1 MNQAQNMDQPF
12 GAHPLAGKFN
22 DLTPENVL
30 DAVEAGGR
38 RCTGRFIIL
47 NSYENRVYQ
56 LELDDETMVVGKF
69 YRPGRWSKEAILAE
83 HRFLKELEEVE
94 IPVAT
99 PIDLGDGETIGT
111 VDGIYYSLFPRKG
124 GRNPE
129 ELGDEQVQML
139 GRLVGRIHNIGAMAP
154 APERINLNPTSY
166 GRANLE
172 FLLSHELIPE
182 DARENYKAT
191 VEALLMRIEPMFN
204 GVKNLRIH
212 GDCHFGNVLW
222 TPDGPTFLD
231 FDDMANGP
239 AVQDVWM
246 LVPGYDDHAKQ
257 QREILIEAYEAFRE
271 FDRSELRLI
280 EPLRALRYIH
290 YASWIARRWEDPI
303 FKRTFE
309 HFGSIQYWQR
319 ETQDLREQIGR
330 IDMLTY

>member
-1 MNQAQNMDQPF
+1 MNQEKNMDQPF

-83 HRFLKELEEVE
+83 HQFLKELEEVE

-139 GRLVGRIHNIGAMAP
+139 GRLVGRIHNIV
-154 APERINLNPTSY
+154 R
-166 GRANLE
+166 
-172 FLLSHELIPE
+172 
-182 DARENYKAT
+182 K
-191 VEALLMRIEPMFN
+191 
-204 GVKNLRIH
+204 
-212 GDCHFGNVLW
+212 
-222 TPDGPTFLD
+222 
-231 FDDMANGP
+231 
-239 AVQDVWM
+239 
-246 LVPGYDDHAKQ
+246 
-257 QREILIEAYEAFRE
+257 
-271 FDRSELRLI
+271 
-280 EPLRALRYIH
+280 
-290 YASWIARRWEDPI
+290 
-303 FKRTFE
+303 
-309 HFGSIQYWQR
+309 
-319 ETQDLREQIGR
+319 
-330 IDMLTY
+330 

>member
-1 MNQAQNMDQPF
+1 ME
-12 GAHPLAGKFN
+12 H
-22 DLTPENVL
+22 E
-30 DAVEAGGR
+30 
-38 RCTGRFIIL
+38 II
-47 NSYENRVYQ
+47 
-56 LELDDETMVVGKF
+56 
-69 YRPGRWSKEAILAE
+69 
-83 HRFLKELEEVE
+83 
-94 IPVAT
+94 
-99 PIDLGDGETIGT
+99 PI
-111 VDGIYYSLFPRKG
+111 
-124 GRNPE
+124 
-129 ELGDEQVQML
+129 
-139 GRLVGRIHNIGAMAP
+139 
-154 APERINLNPTSY
+154 
-166 GRANLE
+166 
-172 FLLSHELIPE
+172 

-204 GVKNLRIH
+204 GIKNIRIH